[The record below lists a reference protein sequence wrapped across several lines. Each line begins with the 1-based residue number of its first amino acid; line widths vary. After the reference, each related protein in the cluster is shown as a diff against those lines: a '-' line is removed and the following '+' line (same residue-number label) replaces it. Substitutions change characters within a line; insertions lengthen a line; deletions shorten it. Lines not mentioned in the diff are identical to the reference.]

1 MRAHIIV
8 TGLVQGV
15 GFRYFIYRKAVELGL
30 KGFVRNL
37 YDGNVEIVVEGE
49 KDMIHILIDFAKV
62 GPRMAYVK
70 DVKVEWE
77 EDKNEFNDFQIKGW

>member
-1 MRAHIIV
+1 MRAHILV

-15 GFRYFIYRKAVELGL
+15 GFRYFIYKKAVELDL

-49 KDMIHILIDFAKV
+49 KDKIQILIEHAKI
-62 GPRMAYVK
+62 GPRMAHVK
-70 DVKVEWE
+70 DVRVQWE
-77 EDKNEFNDFQIKGW
+77 EDKNEFHDFRISGW

>member
-30 KGFVRNL
+30 RGFVKNL
-37 YDGNVEIVVEGE
+37 FDGSVEIVVEGE
-49 KDMIHILIDFAKV
+49 KDKIQILIEYAKI
-62 GPRMAYVK
+62 GPRSAYVK
-70 DVKVEWE
+70 DVKVIWE
-77 EDKNEFNDFQIKGW
+77 DDKNEFKDFQIKGW